1 MSKNIY
7 KNKSSIAFVGSK
19 WRYRN
24 KIFDIIINEFKDN
37 LNDKFLIIDLFG
49 GSGSLTI
56 IFKEIFKNSI
66 FVLNDYDE
74 IITDKENKNK
84 IDNTITRFNEIKNE
98 ILNNIDIENLKNKKI
113 KLNQENKNKTYIVLN
128 KYEKEINEN
137 IQLKK
142 LLSSNLCFNSRML
155 NFDKKPDIFNRL
167 NKSDNKLYYEN
178 FKDVEIIHNDFKNI
192 LNNINELKNKYDIKD
207 DKHVLLLLD
216 PPYLYFD
223 MSLTYHVEC
232 WAFQNYLNLLKVFIN
247 NYNIILFEDKKN
259 ALGDIIDFMS
269 DLLNINIKY
278 KIFDL
283 SKTKQENKVRDQM
296 IIKN

>member
-74 IITDKENKNK
+74 IITDKENK
-84 IDNTITRFNEIKNE
+84 
-98 ILNNIDIENLKNKKI
+98 
-113 KLNQENKNKTYIVLN
+113 
-128 KYEKEINEN
+128 
-137 IQLKK
+137 
-142 LLSSNLCFNSRML
+142 
-155 NFDKKPDIFNRL
+155 
-167 NKSDNKLYYEN
+167 
-178 FKDVEIIHNDFKNI
+178 
-192 LNNINELKNKYDIKD
+192 
-207 DKHVLLLLD
+207 
-216 PPYLYFD
+216 
-223 MSLTYHVEC
+223 
-232 WAFQNYLNLLKVFIN
+232 
-247 NYNIILFEDKKN
+247 
-259 ALGDIIDFMS
+259 
-269 DLLNINIKY
+269 
-278 KIFDL
+278 
-283 SKTKQENKVRDQM
+283 VRDQM